1 MDKKEYTTK
10 ASAIAQAYNAEM
22 AKLDKEY
29 AEEHN
34 PVEVGDYV
42 SVRAYAIRVKGFSVV
57 KDTNGIPMMRY
68 KGVRCKKNGKE
79 IEGALWQWADQNCI
93 TAINGEAYTRIV

>member
-22 AKLDKEY
+22 AKLDKEF

-34 PVEVGDYV
+34 PVKVGDYV
-42 SVRAYAIRVKGFSVV
+42 YVKAYGIRVKNYNVV

-68 KGVRCKKNGKE
+68 KGVVCKKNGKE
-79 IEGALWQWADQNCI
+79 LENVLWQWADQNCI
-93 TAINGEAYTRIV
+93 TAINGEAYTRII